1 MPRVRFDDTHPR
13 LRRLPCSIQV
23 WSVLHKRH
31 LRFRGTTVHF
41 LTGKR
46 ILVVE
51 DEALIAVM
59 VEDMLTDLGNVVVG
73 PVATIEQALALVRTE
88 AIDAAVLD
96 VNVRGEHIDPVA
108 DALSARGVPM
118 LFATGYG
125 EVRLASAAAATVIDK
140 PYTQDKLARGLA
152 AVMGANPPHRGTD

>member
-1 MPRVRFDDTHPR
+1 MG
-13 LRRLPCSIQV
+13 
-23 WSVLHKRH
+23 W
-31 LRFRGTTVHF
+31 

-59 VEDMLTDLGNVVVG
+59 VEDMLIEMGGEVVG
-73 PVATIEQALALVRTE
+73 PAGAVDDALELARTE
-88 AIDAAVLD
+88 VLDAAVLD
-96 VNVRGEHIDPVA
+96 VNVRGQRIDPVA
-108 DALSARGVPM
+108 EALMARGVPV

-125 EVRLASAAAATVIDK
+125 EVKLASGAPATVIDK

-152 AVMGANPPHRGTD
+152 AAMNAGSGRRAG